1 METKPTNDRFRMRG
15 LLPATFTPLHA
26 DGSLNL
32 GVVEPIVEHLIH
44 DGITG
49 LYVCGST
56 GEGVSLAREERMAA
70 AEAFIAAARGRI
82 PVVVQV
88 GHNSIA
94 EARLLAAHA
103 QSAGAAAISATP
115 PSYFKP
121 PTLAVLVDSMAEV
134 AAAAPRLPFYYYHIP
149 VMTGVTIN
157 VAALLRAGGEKIP
170 TLAGLKF
177 SYSAVFDLQAA
188 AGVEDGS
195 YNLLFG
201 SDEMLLSG
209 LCAGAHGAV
218 GTTYNFAAPLFNRI
232 IAAYDACDL
241 PAAQRLQAH
250 AVEMINLIL
259 SYGGVGAFKAV
270 MSFFDL
276 DCGPVRLPLVSL
288 SEAEQQALRQGL
300 AAIGFFDWGR
310 GAE

>member
-1 METKPTNDRFRMRG
+1 MQNSNRFRLNG

-32 GVVEPIVEHLIH
+32 AVVEPIVEHLIR
-44 DGITG
+44 DGVTG

-70 AEAFIAAARGRI
+70 AEAFITAARGRV

-88 GHNSIA
+88 GHNSLA

-103 QSAGAAAISATP
+103 QSAGAAAMSATP

-121 PTLAVLVDSMAEV
+121 PTLAALVASMAEI
-134 AAAAPRLPFYYYHIP
+134 AAAAPNLPFYYYHIP
-149 VMTGVTIN
+149 LMTGVTTN
-157 VAALLRAGGEKIP
+157 VAVLLRAGGEQIP
-170 TLAGLKF
+170 TLAGVKF

-188 AGVEDGS
+188 AAVEDGR

-201 SDEMLLSG
+201 SDEMLFSG

-232 IAAYDACDL
+232 IAAYAACDL
-241 PAAQRLQAH
+241 PTAQRLQAH
-250 AVEMINLIL
+250 AVEMIDLIL
-259 SYGGVGAFKAV
+259 GYGGVGAFKAV

-276 DCGPVRLPLVSL
+276 DCGPVRLPLIAL
-288 SEAEQQALRQGL
+288 TDAQQQSLRQDL
-300 AAIGFFDWGR
+300 AAIGFFDWAR
-310 GAE
+310 GTQ

>member
-1 METKPTNDRFRMRG
+1 MPDSKRFWITG
-15 LLPATFTPLHA
+15 LVPATFTPLHP

-32 GVVEPIVEHLIH
+32 VVVEPMVEHLIRE
-44 DGITG
+44 GVTG

-70 AEAFIAAARGRI
+70 TEAFIAAARHRV

-103 QSAGAAAISATP
+103 ESAGAEAISATP

-121 PTLAVLVDSMAEV
+121 PSLAALIDTMAEI
-134 AAAAPRLPFYYYHIP
+134 AAAAPGIPFYYYHIP
-149 VMTGVTIN
+149 GMTGVTPN
-157 VAALLRAGGEKIP
+157 VAALVREGSASIP
-170 TLAGLKF
+170 NLVGVKF
-177 SYSAVFDLQAA
+177 SHTAVFDMQAA
-188 AGVEDGS
+188 LAVEDGR

-209 LCAGAHGAV
+209 LCGGAHGAV
-218 GTTYNFAAPLFNRI
+218 GSTYNFAAPLYNRI
-232 IAAYDACDL
+232 IGAYSACDM
-241 PAAQRLQAH
+241 PTAQRLQAH
-250 AVEMINLIL
+250 AVEMVNVLVRH
-259 SYGGVGAFKAV
+259 GGLPAIKAV
-270 MSFFDL
+270 MAFLDL
-276 DCGPVRLPLVSL
+276 DCGPVRLPLVAL
-288 SEAEQQALRQGL
+288 SAAEQQALRQDL

-310 GAE
+310 GTE

>member
-1 METKPTNDRFRMRG
+1 MQNSNRFRLNG

-32 GVVEPIVEHLIH
+32 AVVEPMVEHLIR
-44 DGITG
+44 DGVTG

-70 AEAFIAAARGRI
+70 AEAFIAAARRRI
-82 PVVVQV
+82 PVVVQI

-121 PTLAVLVDSMAEV
+121 PTLAALVDSMAEI
-134 AAAAPRLPFYYYHIP
+134 AAAAPNLPFYYYHIP
-149 VMTGVTIN
+149 LMTGVTTN

-170 TLAGLKF
+170 TLAGVKF

-188 AGVEDGS
+188 AAVEDGR

-232 IAAYDACDL
+232 VAAYTACDL
-241 PAAQRLQAH
+241 PTAQRLQAH

-259 SYGGVGAFKAV
+259 GYGGVGGV
-270 MSFFDL
+270 QGRHVL
-276 DCGPVRLPLVSL
+276 LRPRLRPRAPPPGRPHPPRS
-288 SEAEQQALRQGL
+288 SSPSARTST
-300 AAIGFFDWGR
+300 AIGFFDWAR
-310 GAE
+310 GTE